1 MADTGPVP
9 DVAPVSEGSLRDAA
23 LAEIEAQLAAA
34 NPHAADMD
42 LPPALT
48 QDGGRP
54 S

>member
-1 MADTGPVP
+1 MATIDTDPV
-9 DVAPVSEGSLRDAA
+9 AMGRLRDAA
-23 LAEIEAQLAAA
+23 LDAIVAQLAGP
-34 NPHAADMD
+34 NPHPADMN